1 VLGAPARTSWPG
13 ADLVAARSLE
23 RITRRHRIA
32 LLGLAA
38 GAVLVRISP
47 VDDPRPFVVGLIAFS
62 ALAAAIETAIA
73 FWARD
78 RSDARADELIA
89 AGFVVSGRADQV
101 SRAVAER
108 IDELESARAR
118 RRLAR
123 DLRWHVG
130 LERDLVCTRNARVPA
145 VRGFA
150 SNADLIERVAAAVER
165 GPCDP
170 RVLVRLNE
178 LLVTPHAGSPD
189 AEGIREALEALC
201 ALIDR
206 PAA

>member
-1 VLGAPARTSWPG
+1 VFGDSACSSWPG
-13 ADLVAARSLE
+13 ADLLAARSLE
-23 RITRRHRIA
+23 RIARRHRAALA
-32 LLGLAA
+32 LLAA
-38 GAVLVRISP
+38 CALLVRVAP
-47 VDDPRPFVVGLIAFS
+47 MRDPKPFVVGLIALS
-62 ALAAAIETAIA
+62 GLAVAVETVIA
-73 FWARD
+73 FWAGD
-78 RSDARADELIA
+78 RRDARADELIA

-108 IDELESARAR
+108 IHALESPRAR
-118 RRLAR
+118 RRLAG

-130 LERDLVCTRNARVPA
+130 LERDLVCTRSTRVPA

-150 SNADLIERVAAAVER
+150 PNADLIERVASAVER

-178 LLVTPHAGSPD
+178 LLITPYPGTGGS
-189 AEGIREALEALC
+189 EGVRDTLERIC

>member
-1 VLGAPARTSWPG
+1 VFGDTACTSWPG

-23 RITRRHRIA
+23 RIACRHRAALA
-32 LLGLAA
+32 LLAA
-38 GAVLVRISP
+38 CALLVRVAP
-47 VDDPRPFVVGLIAFS
+47 VHDPKPFVVGLIALS
-62 ALAAAIETAIA
+62 GLAVAIETVIA
-73 FWARD
+73 SWARD
-78 RSDARADELIA
+78 RRDARADELIA

-108 IDELESARAR
+108 IDALESPRAR
-118 RRLAR
+118 KRLAG

-130 LERDLVCTRNARVPA
+130 LERDLVCTRSTRVPA

-150 SNADLIERVAAAVER
+150 PNAELIERVACAVER

-178 LLVTPHAGSPD
+178 LLITPSPGHTGS
-189 AEGIREALEALC
+189 EGVRGTLEEIWALV
-201 ALIDR
+201 DR

>member
-1 VLGAPARTSWPG
+1 M
-13 ADLVAARSLE
+13 AARSLE

-38 GAVLVRISP
+38 AALLLRVSP

-62 ALAAAIETAIA
+62 GLAVAIETAIA
-73 FWARD
+73 VWARD
-78 RSDARADELIA
+78 RRDARADELIA

-108 IDELESARAR
+108 IDALESARAR
-118 RRLAR
+118 RRLAGN
-123 DLRWHVG
+123 LRWHVG
-130 LERDLVCTRNARVPA
+130 LERDLVCTRNTCIPA

-150 SNADLIERVAAAVER
+150 ANADLIERAAAAVER

-178 LLVTPHAGSPD
+178 LLVTPYGGSRG
-189 AEGIREALEALC
+189 AEGIREALERVC

>member
-1 VLGAPARTSWPG
+1 MLGVPARTSWPG

-23 RITRRHRIA
+23 RIARRHRSALIVLVTCA
-32 LLGLAA
+32 LLVRLA
-38 GAVLVRISP
+38 P
-47 VDDPRPFVVGLIAFS
+47 VHDPKPFVVGLIVVS
-62 ALAAAIETAIA
+62 GLAVGVETVIA

-78 RSDARADELIA
+78 RRDTRADELIA
-89 AGFVVSGRADQV
+89 AGFVASGRADQV

-118 RRLAR
+118 RRLAEN
-123 DLRWHVG
+123 LRWHVG
-130 LERDLVCTRNARVPA
+130 LERDLVCTRGARVPA

-150 SNADLIERVAAAVER
+150 RNADLIEQVAAAVER

-178 LLVTPHAGSPD
+178 LLVTPYAVSPG
-189 AEGIREALEALC
+189 AEGVREALEEIC

>member
-1 VLGAPARTSWPG
+1 MLGASAAASWPG

-38 GAVLVRISP
+38 GAVLLRVSP
-47 VDDPRPFVVGLIAFS
+47 VDDPRPFVVALIAFS
-62 ALAAAIETAIA
+62 GLAVAIETAIA
-73 FWARD
+73 YWARD
-78 RSDARADELIA
+78 RCEARADELIA

-118 RRLAR
+118 RRLAGN
-123 DLRWHVG
+123 LRWHVG
-130 LERDLVCTRNARVPA
+130 LERDLVCTRTARAAA

-150 SNADLIERVAAAVER
+150 PNAELIEHVAAAVER

-170 RVLVRLNE
+170 RALVRLNE
-178 LLVTPHAGSPD
+178 LLVTPYAGTTR
-189 AEGIREALEALC
+189 AENVRRALEEVW

-206 PAA
+206 PEA

>member
-1 VLGAPARTSWPG
+1 MLGVPARTSWPG

-23 RITRRHRIA
+23 RIARRHRSALIVLVACA
-32 LLGLAA
+32 LL
-38 GAVLVRISP
+38 VRVAP
-47 VDDPRPFVVGLIAFS
+47 VHDPKPLVVGLIAFS
-62 ALAAAIETAIA
+62 GLAVAIETVIA
-73 FWARD
+73 LWARD
-78 RSDARADELIA
+78 RRDTRADELIA

-118 RRLAR
+118 RRLAG

-130 LERDLVCTRNARVPA
+130 LERDLVCTRSARVPG

-150 SNADLIERVAAAVER
+150 RNADLIEHVAAAVER

-178 LLVTPHAGSPD
+178 LLVTPYAGSPG
-189 AEGIREALEALC
+189 AEVVRDALEEIC
-201 ALIDR
+201 ALLDR

>member
-1 VLGAPARTSWPG
+1 MFGASAVASWPG
-13 ADLVAARSLE
+13 ADLVAARSLV
-23 RITRRHRIA
+23 RITRRHRLA
-32 LLGLAA
+32 LLALAA
-38 GAVLVRISP
+38 GAVLVRVSP
-47 VDDPRPFVVGLIAFS
+47 VNDPRPFVVGLIAFS
-62 ALAAAIETAIA
+62 GLAAAIETVFA

-78 RSDARADELIA
+78 RCEARADELIA

-118 RRLAR
+118 RRLAGS
-123 DLRWHVG
+123 LRWHVD
-130 LERDLVCTRNARVPA
+130 LERDLVCARNARVPA

-150 SNADLIERVAAAVER
+150 PNADLIEHVAAAVER

-178 LLVTPHAGSPD
+178 LLVRPYAGSPG
-189 AEGIREALEALC
+189 AAGVREALAEVC

>member
-23 RITRRHRIA
+23 RITRRHRLA

-38 GAVLVRISP
+38 AALLVRVSP
-47 VDDPRPFVVGLIAFS
+47 LDDPRPFVLGLIGFS
-62 ALAAAIETAIA
+62 GLAAAIETAIA

-78 RSDARADELIA
+78 RREARADELIA
-89 AGFVVSGRADQV
+89 AGFVVAGRADQV

-108 IDELESARAR
+108 IDSLESAGAR
-118 RRLAR
+118 RRLAGN
-123 DLRWHVG
+123 LRWHVG
-130 LERDLVCTRNARVPA
+130 LERDLVCTRNARVQA

-150 SNADLIERVAAAVER
+150 PNADLIERVAAAVER

-178 LLVTPHAGSPD
+178 LLVRPYAGSPG
-189 AEGIREALEALC
+189 AEGVREALEEVC
-201 ALIDR
+201 ALIDGP
-206 PAA
+206 PA

>member
-1 VLGAPARTSWPG
+1 M
-13 ADLVAARSLE
+13 AARSLE
-23 RITRRHRIA
+23 RIARRHRAALVVLAASA
-32 LLGLAA
+32 LL
-38 GAVLVRISP
+38 VRVAP
-47 VDDPRPFVVGLIAFS
+47 VDDPAPFVVALIALS
-62 ALAAAIETAIA
+62 GLAVAVETAIA

-78 RSDARADELIA
+78 RVDARADELIA
-89 AGFVVSGRADQV
+89 EGFVASGRSDQV

-118 RRLAR
+118 RRLAEN
-123 DLRWHVG
+123 LRWHVR
-130 LERDLVCTRNARVPA
+130 LERDLVCTCSPRVPA

-150 SNADLIERVAAAVER
+150 SNADLVERMAAAVER

-178 LLVTPHAGSPD
+178 LLVTPYAHGPGASGVRESL
-189 AEGIREALEALC
+189 AELC